1 MGVNWS
7 IFILLVIIKRRR
19 EREGGRGKEG
29 GREGGG
35 RREGGREGGREG
47 ERVKKSNSE
56 NGNKFCPSCAQEYM
70 YVIALSRQ

>member
-7 IFILLVIIKRRR
+7 TFILLVIIKRRER
-19 EREGGRGKEG
+19 GRRREGGGRR

-35 RREGGREGGREG
+35 REGGRGEGG
-47 ERVKKSNSE
+47 RVKKSNSE
-56 NGNKFCPSCAQEYM
+56 NGNKFCPSCAQEYL